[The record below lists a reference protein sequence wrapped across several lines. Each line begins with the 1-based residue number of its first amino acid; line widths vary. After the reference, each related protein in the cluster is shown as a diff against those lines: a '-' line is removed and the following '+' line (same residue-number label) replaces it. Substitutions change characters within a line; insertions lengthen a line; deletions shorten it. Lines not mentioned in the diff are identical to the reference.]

1 MRLIDADALLDEFY
15 KNTPY
20 GCGFVG
26 IKYVD
31 DLIKSF
37 PTAFNVERII
47 QQIDLKSFDYYT
59 KSGAVIDVDDACDI
73 IRKGGIPNDI

>member
-31 DLIKSF
+31 DLIKSL
-37 PTAFNVERII
+37 PTAFNIERII

-73 IRKGGIPNDI
+73 IRKGGVS

>member
-31 DLIKSF
+31 DLIKSS

-47 QQIDLKSFDYYT
+47 QQIEFK
-59 KSGAVIDVDDACDI
+59 I
-73 IRKGGIPNDI
+73 I

>member
-31 DLIKSF
+31 DLIKSL

-47 QQIDLKSFDYYT
+47 QQIDLESFDYYT
-59 KSGAVIDVDDACDI
+59 KSGDVIDVDDACDI
-73 IRKGGIPNDI
+73 IRKGGVS